1 MLEVPARDA
10 RAIGTTW
17 LIEFA
22 RRPWR
27 ASLALILLCL
37 AIYVPG
43 VLRLPAVDRTEIVY
57 AETTRDMVARSAWL
71 DPRYGDTVHQFRPIG
86 TYWAQAIAASIA
98 GPEFARTIA
107 VYRVP
112 GLFAVTFAVAALFWL
127 ATPLVG
133 GPVAFMAATL
143 VAVAPLTVL
152 VSQLAITEGL
162 SLLPAIV
169 ALLCLLRLYTLRDN
183 DASSSRLAMLFWS
196 SVGFGMLL
204 NALLVPILII
214 ATLVALAV
222 MDRDL
227 SWLKRTRPIIGV
239 PLALAIASPWIVVRM
254 MQDGVPFSGL
264 GVSAIL
270 EALGGSQD
278 MKLRAL
284 PGTFVLALLLG
295 FLPGTALLIPAFAKL
310 WGARDQRI
318 ARFLLAW
325 VIGYLAYLE
334 LLSSKPGTYTVQVMF
349 PALALAVA
357 MLVRDADGAPKF
369 PKWHAIPWPPI
380 AAVFVL
386 MLFAG
391 AYAATGTW
399 PSIPA
404 IVMIVAVAALFY
416 VSAVDGRANRL
427 ALWWRDSVAALALFA
442 VTLLA
447 VVLPSLDTIWPA
459 RQIAR
464 AIAAACPG
472 ATDVSTGVL
481 GFREPSG
488 VFILGSSRSLQTPE
502 AIARSKP
509 PLRIVEARWLDRYS
523 HAMQESGA
531 SPGIEL
537 GCVST
542 TNVMR
547 GCGLTFRIFCDGLDG
562 RCAPLAHAAAC
573 APLSSLRVKSD
584 QACD

>member
-1 MLEVPARDA
+1 MAEPAREV
-10 RAIGTTW
+10 RADRATW
-17 LIEFA
+17 LTELGQH
-22 RRPWR
+22 RWR
-27 ASLALILLCL
+27 GALAVFLLCL

-57 AETTRDMVARSAWL
+57 AETTRDMVARSTWL
-71 DPRYGDTVHQFRPIG
+71 DPRYGNTVHQFRPIG
-86 TYWAQAIAASIA
+86 TYWVQGIMASIA

-107 VYRVP
+107 VYRAP
-112 GLFAVTFAVAALFWL
+112 GVIAVTLAVAALFWL
-127 ATPLVG
+127 AAPLVG
-133 GPVAFMAATL
+133 GPVAFMAAAL
-143 VAVAPLTVL
+143 FAVAPLTVL

-169 ALLCLLRLYTLRDN
+169 AMLCLLRLYTLRD
-183 DASSSRLAMLFWS
+183 DDPSPTWLAMLFWS

-227 SWLKRTRPIIGV
+227 SWLTRTRPIIGV

-278 MKLRAL
+278 MKLRAF

-295 FLPGTALLIPAFAKL
+295 FLPGTALLIPALSKL
-310 WGARDQRI
+310 WSGRDQRI

-357 MLVRDADGAPKF
+357 MLVQGADGAPKL

-386 MLFAG
+386 MLFVG
-391 AYAATGTW
+391 LFAATGAR
-399 PSIPA
+399 PGLPA
-404 IVMIVAVAALFY
+404 IVMIAVVATLFY

-427 ALWWRDSVAALALFA
+427 GLWWRDSVAALALFA

-464 AIAAACPG
+464 AIATACPG
-472 ATDVSTGVL
+472 ATGVSTGVL

-488 VFILGSSRSLQTPE
+488 VFILGSSRALQTPE
-502 AIARSKP
+502 AIARSRP

-523 HAMQESGA
+523 QAMQASGA

-547 GCGLTFRIFCDGLDG
+547 GCGLTFRIFGDGLDG

-573 APLSSLRVKSD
+573 APISSLRVKSD